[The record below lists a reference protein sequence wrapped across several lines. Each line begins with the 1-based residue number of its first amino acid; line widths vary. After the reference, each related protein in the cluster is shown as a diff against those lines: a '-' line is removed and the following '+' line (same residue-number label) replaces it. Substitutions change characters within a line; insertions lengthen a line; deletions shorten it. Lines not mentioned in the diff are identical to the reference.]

1 LSDPKL
7 LAAAEAALRSGD
19 REAARRLYE
28 KVAVGRASPDGDARL
43 AALAHGLG
51 LADAAV
57 AHMQRAL
64 AARPGDAAL
73 VGNLGALLNA
83 AGRAQEARLA
93 LERAIALKPD
103 FVAAHYNLGIVLAR
117 LGDPN
122 AAAASYRRAIALDPG
137 HAGAHLNLANLLSD
151 AKLHADAVGHYRR
164 SLAARPQP
172 AAFLGLGNAL
182 KEQGYWREARHAYE
196 QALALRGSDGLRI
209 KAATVLP
216 LVPESE
222 PEIAA
227 ARAGFAQAIEA
238 LSRQGLRLADP
249 VREVGS
255 THFALAYQGC
265 NDKELAQAVARL
277 FAAACP
283 DLLFT
288 APHCRAAAAPA
299 GGRLRVGF
307 CSRFL
312 RDHSI
317 GRLMLNL
324 IRHMGA
330 TGRYEVFV
338 FSFPQ
343 APDAV
348 WEEIAAAATEAV
360 RIPAEL
366 GAARAAIAARRLDV
380 LVYPDIG
387 MEPMTYF
394 LAFARLAPV
403 QCVTWGHPVTT
414 GIPTVDYFL
423 SCAAAEP
430 PDGDDHYSEK
440 LVRLGGLPMSYRRPK
455 PPDPLKDR
463 AAFGLPAAARLYFCA
478 QNLFKIHPELDRPF
492 ADILARDPEGR
503 LLLVHGSD
511 PHWAELLLGRWRP
524 VMGDA
529 IDRVI
534 VLPRQ
539 SHADYMNLLALS
551 DVSLDSLP
559 FSGGN
564 TTYQALAMG
573 TPVVTLPGR
582 FLRGRLSLAIYT
594 KAGVMDL
601 VARDADDYVALAL
614 RAAGDRAW
622 RADVMA
628 RIEAASGVI
637 FDDREYLMDVERF
650 LAHVRGDRPVDK
662 G

>member
-1 LSDPKL
+1 MTDPKS
-7 LAAAEAALRSGD
+7 LAAAEAALKSGNPD
-19 REAARRLYE
+19 EARRLYARMAARRGQPE
-28 KVAVGRASPDGDARL
+28 IEARL
-43 AALAHGLG
+43 AGIAHALG

-57 AHMQRAL
+57 QHMQHASK
-64 AARPGDAAL
+64 ARPGDAAML
-73 VGNLGALLNA
+73 GNLGALLNA
-83 AGRAQEARLA
+83 AGRADEARA
-93 LERAIALKPD
+93 PLERAIKLKPD
-103 FVAAHYNLGIVLAR
+103 FAAAHYNLGIVLAR

-122 AAAASYRRAIALDPG
+122 AAAASYQRAIAIEPR
-137 HAGAHLNLANLLSD
+137 HAGAHLNLANLLSE
-151 AKLHADAVGHYRR
+151 ARLYADAVRHYRL

-172 AAFLGLGNAL
+172 GAYISLGNTL
-182 KEQGYWREARHAYE
+182 KEQGYWKEARQAYQ
-196 QALALRGSDGLRI
+196 QALALRDNDGARI

-216 LVPESE
+216 LVPESGQ
-222 PEIAA
+222 EIAQSRA
-227 ARAGFAQAIEA
+227 DFARGVDALLHRKLAI
-238 LSRQGLRLADP
+238 ADP
-249 VREVGS
+249 AREVGS
-255 THFALAYQGC
+255 THFALAYQGG
-265 NDKELAQAVARL
+265 NDKELAVASARL
-277 FAAACP
+277 FASACP
-283 DLLFT
+283 ALQFV
-288 APHCRAAAAPA
+288 APHCRDGAPRS
-299 GGRLRVGF
+299 GKLRVGF

-324 IRHMGA
+324 IQHMA
-330 TGRYEVFV
+330 TTGRYEVFV
-338 FSFPQ
+338 FTFPQ
-343 APDAV
+343 PGDAV
-348 WEEIAAAATEAV
+348 WDEIARHAVEAV

-366 GAARAAIAARRLDV
+366 AEARAAIAERRLDV

-414 GIPTVDYFL
+414 GIPAVDYFL
-423 SCAAAEP
+423 SCDAAEP
-430 PDGDDHYSEK
+430 PDGEDHYSEK
-440 LVRLGGLPMSYRRPK
+440 LVRLGGLPMSYRRPA
-455 PPDPLKDR
+455 PPAPMKDR
-463 AAFGLPAAARLYFCA
+463 AVYGLPADAHLYFCA

-492 ADILARDPEGR
+492 AEILSRDPQGR
-503 LLLVHGSD
+503 LLLLHGGD
-511 PHWAELLLGRWRP
+511 PHWAELLLGRYRA

-529 IDRVI
+529 VDRVI

-573 TPVVTLPGR
+573 TPVVTLPGN
-582 FLRGRLSLAIYT
+582 FLRGRLSLAIYA

-601 VARDADDYVALAL
+601 VAKDAGEYVALAL
-614 RAAGDRAW
+614 RAANDRSW
-622 RADVMA
+622 RAEVMG

-650 LAHVRGDRPVDK
+650 LARVVPSGARGP
-662 G
+662 

>member
-1 LSDPKL
+1 MTDHKA
-7 LAAAEAALRSGD
+7 LAAAEAALKSGD
-19 REAARRLYE
+19 RAEARRHYE
-28 KVAVGRASPDGDARL
+28 RAAAKPGAAEVEARL
-43 AALAHGLG
+43 AGVAHGLG

-57 AHMQRAL
+57 EHMQRA
-64 AARPGDAAL
+64 AGARPGDAAL

-83 AGRAQEARLA
+83 AGRTEEARTA
-93 LERAIALKPD
+93 LERALRLKPD
-103 FVAAHYNLGIVLAR
+103 FATAHYNLGIVLAR
-117 LGDPN
+117 QGDPN
-122 AAAASYRRAIALDPG
+122 AAAASYQRAIRLDPR

-151 AKLHADAVGHYRR
+151 AKLYADAVRHYRQ

-172 AAFLGLGNAL
+172 AALTGLGNTL
-182 KEQGYWREARHAYE
+182 KEQGHWREARRAYE
-196 QALALRGSDGLRI
+196 QALALRPSDGVRI

-222 PEIAA
+222 REIAE
-227 ARAGFAQAIEA
+227 ARAGFAEGVAA
-238 LSRQGLRLADP
+238 LARQDLRIADP

-255 THFALAYQGC
+255 THFALAYQGG
-265 NDKELAQAVARL
+265 NDRDIAVAVAGL
-277 FAAACP
+277 FAKACP
-283 DLLFT
+283 DLEFV
-288 APHCRAAAAPA
+288 AEHCRA
-299 GGRLRVGF
+299 GGARLEGSRLRVGF

-324 IRHMGA
+324 IRHMAG

-338 FSFPQ
+338 FTFPQ
-343 APDAV
+343 ASDAV
-348 WEEIAAAATEAV
+348 WEEIARHAAEAV

-366 GAARAAIAARRLDV
+366 GPARQAIAARRLDV

-414 GIPTVDYFL
+414 GIPAVDYFL
-423 SCAAAEP
+423 SCDAAEP
-430 PDGDDHYSEK
+430 PEGREHYSET

-455 PPDPLKDR
+455 PPEPMKDR
-463 AAFGLPAAARLYFCA
+463 PAYGLPRDAPLYFCA
-478 QNLFKIHPELDRPF
+478 QNLFKIHPALDRPF
-492 ADILARDPEGR
+492 AEILARDPKGR
-503 LLLVHGSD
+503 LLLLHGSD
-511 PHWAELLLGRWRP
+511 PHWAELLLERWRP

-529 IDRVI
+529 LGRVI

-573 TPVVTLPGR
+573 TPVVTLPGG
-582 FLRGRLSLAIYT
+582 FLRGRLTLAIYA

-601 VARDADDYVALAL
+601 VAKDAGDYVALAL
-614 RAAGDRAW
+614 RAANDRAW

-628 RIEAASGVI
+628 RIEAAAGTI

-650 LAHVRGDRPVDK
+650 LAQACDGQGRG
-662 G
+662 

>member
-1 LSDPKL
+1 MTDAKA
-7 LAAAEAALRSGD
+7 LAAAEAALQSGD
-19 REAARRLYE
+19 RDEARRRYA
-28 KVAVGRASPDGDARL
+28 KMAAGPGGPDIQARL
-43 AALAHGLG
+43 AAIAHALG

-57 AHMQRAL
+57 RHMERAVK
-64 AARPGDAAL
+64 ARPGDAAL

-83 AGRAQEARLA
+83 AGRLDEARIQ
-93 LERAIALKPD
+93 LERAIKLKPD
-103 FVAAHYNLGIVLAR
+103 FAAAHYNLGIVLAR

-122 AAAASYRRAIALDPG
+122 AAAASYQRAIAIDPR

-151 AKLHADAVGHYRR
+151 ARLYADAVRHYRL
-164 SLAARPQP
+164 SLAARPQ
-172 AAFLGLGNAL
+172 AAALVGLGNTL
-182 KEQGYWREARHAYE
+182 KEQGYWREARQAYE
-196 QALALRGSDGLRI
+196 QALALRPSDGLRI

-222 PEIAA
+222 QEIEQSRAA
-227 ARAGFAQAIEA
+227 FAQGVEV
-238 LSRQGLRLADP
+238 LSRQTLRIADP

-255 THFALAYQGC
+255 THFALAYQGG
-265 NDKELAQAVARL
+265 NDRDIAVATARL
-277 FAAACP
+277 FAAACL
-283 DLLFT
+283 DLEYV
-288 APHCRAAAAPA
+288 APHCREGTITP

-324 IRHMGA
+324 IRHMA
-330 TGRYEVFV
+330 TTGRYEVFV
-338 FSFPQ
+338 FTFPQ
-343 APDAV
+343 PSDAV
-348 WEEIAAAATEAV
+348 WEEIARHAAEAV

-366 GAARAAIAARRLDV
+366 AEARTMIAARRLDV

-414 GIPTVDYFL
+414 GIARVDHFL

-430 PDGDDHYSEK
+430 PDGDQHYSEK
-440 LVRLGGLPMSYRRPK
+440 LVRLGGLPMSYRRPSR
-455 PPDPLKDR
+455 PAPMKDR
-463 AAFGLPAAARLYFCA
+463 AAFGLPADANLYFCA

-492 ADILARDPEGR
+492 AEILARDPKGR
-503 LLLVHGSD
+503 LLLLHGSD
-511 PHWAELLLGRWRP
+511 PHWAELLMQRWRP
-524 VMGDA
+524 AMGEA
-529 IDRVI
+529 LDRVI

-582 FLRGRLSLAIYT
+582 FLRGRLSLAIYA
-594 KAGVMDL
+594 KAGIMDL
-601 VARDADDYVALAL
+601 VAKDAGDYVELAL
-614 RAAGDRAW
+614 RAANDRAW
-622 RADVMA
+622 RAGIMA

-650 LAHVRGDRPVDK
+650 LAQLSIA
-662 G
+662 